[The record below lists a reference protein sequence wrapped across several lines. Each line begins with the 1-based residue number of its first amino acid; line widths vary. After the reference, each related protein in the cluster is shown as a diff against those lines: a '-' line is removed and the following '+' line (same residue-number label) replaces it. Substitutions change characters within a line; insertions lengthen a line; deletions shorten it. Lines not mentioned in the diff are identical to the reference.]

1 MTKKKLNIDSITNEL
16 EGASLF
22 FTRQAAPPP
31 SPTPI
36 HEPEPIKLPPVVDV
50 EPGEVEPVRVPEP
63 VKDTTEK
70 IVAPEKPSKP
80 KKVKRE
86 NKDNSDTVIPRYHDT
101 TVSRYQDTTTP
112 EIHGVQVDQI
122 RKAVKEFGKEAAT
135 HRFTVAE
142 KKEIAD
148 LIYTY
153 KNRGI
158 KTSEN
163 EIARIS
169 VNFIVEDFKVN
180 GENSVLH
187 KILKAL
193 SE

>member
-1 MTKKKLNIDSITNEL
+1 MKKKLNIDSITNEL
-16 EGASLF
+16 EGSSLF
-22 FTRQAAPPP
+22 FTRSVSPPP
-31 SPTPI
+31 SPEPKKIVNTSPDSPI
-36 HEPEPIKLPPVVDV
+36 S
-50 EPGEVEPVRVPEP
+50 VEPVVL
-63 VKDTTEK
+63 KK
-70 IVAPEKPSKP
+70 KPEKSTKP
-80 KKVKRE
+80 KESKSVKSS
-86 NKDNSDTVIPRYHDT
+86 NDDTVIPRHHDT
-101 TVSRYQDTTTP
+101 MTPRYQDTTTP
-112 EIHGVQVDQI
+112 QIHGVPIEQI

-153 KNRGI
+153 KNRGL

-163 EIARIS
+163 EIARVS
-169 VNFIVEDFKVN
+169 VNFIVEDYKVN

-193 SE
+193 NE

>member
-1 MTKKKLNIDSITNEL
+1 MKKKLNIDSITNEL
-16 EGASLF
+16 EGSSLF
-22 FTRQAAPPP
+22 FTRSVTPPP
-31 SPTPI
+31 APVPEKVEPSLSDSSI
-36 HEPEPIKLPPVVDV
+36 SAEPE
-50 EPGEVEPVRVPEP
+50 VP
-63 VKDTTEK
+63 KEK
-70 IVAPEKPSKP
+70 PEKTKKSKDS
-80 KKVKRE
+80 KTI
-86 NKDNSDTVIPRYHDT
+86 KDDTMTP
-101 TVSRYQDTTTP
+101 RYQDTMTP
-112 EIHGVQVDQI
+112 QIHGVPIEQI

-163 EIARIS
+163 EIARVS
-169 VNFIVEDFKVN
+169 VNFIVEDYKVN

-193 SE
+193 RE

>member
-1 MTKKKLNIDSITNEL
+1 MKKKLNIDSITNEL

-22 FTRQAAPPP
+22 FTKQP
-31 SPTPI
+31 SPPTLP
-36 HEPEPIKLPPVVDV
+36 EPEKSKVDENGVRAFISV
-50 EPGEVEPVRVPEP
+50 EPTLPRE
-63 VKDTTEK
+63 TEK
-70 IVAPEKPSKP
+70 IKKEKAPRAKESM
-80 KKVKRE
+80 VSRHH
-86 NKDNSDTVIPRYHDT
+86 DTVTP
-101 TVSRYQDTTTP
+101 RYQDTHTP
-112 EIHGVQVDQI
+112 QVHGVVIELI

-135 HRFTVAE
+135 HRFTEAE
-142 KKEIAD
+142 KKELAD

-163 EIARIS
+163 EITRIA
-169 VNFIVEDFKVN
+169 VNFVTEDYKVN

-193 SE
+193 KE